1 MSETLVSQSHYSRGK
16 TRDRKYIVTLGGQ
29 DVVEGEDK
37 EESVR
42 FVVLFQ
48 IFSNE
53 SQGISGHCVKAEQ

>member
-1 MSETLVSQSHYSRGK
+1 
-16 TRDRKYIVTLGGQ
+16 VTLGGQ

-53 SQGISGHCVKAEQ
+53 SQGISGHCVKAE